1 VAVANRIHPTAVIG
15 AGVELGDD
23 NVVGPYTVIVGPAR
37 IGDGNWIGPHVC
49 IGTPPEYRGK
59 PHPAG
64 WDDEQAGAGVVVGD
78 RNIIREYTAI
88 TQGTASPTTVGNE
101 CYLLARCQV
110 GHDSVLHNLVTMANA
125 VELGGH
131 TNVWS
136 WANLG
141 IGAVVHQRTHI
152 GPGAMVG
159 MGSAVV
165 KDVVPFSVT
174 KGSPA
179 RTTGVNRVGLSRLGC
194 PDPVVEEYAA
204 YLAGKAGAVPVGL
217 PAEIAETLA
226 AWFKA
231 QASRPGH

>member
-1 VAVANRIHPTAVIG
+1 MANRIHPTVILG
-15 AGVELGDD
+15 TGVEIGDE
-23 NVVGPYTVIVGPAR
+23 NVIGPYTVIAGPAR
-37 IGDGNWIGPHVC
+37 IGNGNWIGPHVT

-64 WDDEQAGAGVVVGD
+64 WDGEQAGAGVVIGD
-78 RNIIREYTAI
+78 RNIVREFSAV
-88 TQGTASPTTVGNE
+88 TQGTADPTTVGDD

-110 GHDSVLHNLVTMANA
+110 GHDSVLHNGITMANA
-125 VELGGH
+125 VQLGGH
-131 TNVWS
+131 THVWS

-159 MGSAVV
+159 MGSVVV

-179 RTTGVNRVGLSRLGC
+179 RVTGVNRVGLSRLGC
-194 PDPVVEEYAA
+194 AEPIVDEYAA
-204 YLAGKAGAVPVGL
+204 YLGGKAGALPMGL
-217 PAEIAETLA
+217 PAEIAETLD
-226 AWFKA
+226 AWFKV
-231 QASRPGH
+231 QASRPRH

>member
-1 VAVANRIHPTAVIG
+1 VPVANQIHPSAIIG
-15 AGVELGDD
+15 AGVELGEH
-23 NVVGPYTVIVGPAR
+23 NVIGPYAVIVGPAR
-37 IGDGNWIGPHVC
+37 IGDHNWIGPHVS

-64 WDDEQAGAGVVVGD
+64 WDGELVGPGVQIGD
-78 RNIIREYTAI
+78 RNIIREFTAI
-88 TQGTASPTTVGNE
+88 TQGTADPTTIGDE

-125 VELGGH
+125 VQLGGH
-131 TNVWS
+131 THVWS

-159 MGSAVV
+159 MGAVVV
-165 KDVVPFSVT
+165 KDVAPFSIT

-179 RTTGVNRVGLSRLGC
+179 RTAGVNRVGLSRLGC
-194 PDPVVEEYAA
+194 PDPTVEEYAA
-204 YLAGKAGAVPVGL
+204 YLSGKAGAVPVGL
-217 PAEIAETLA
+217 PAELADTLA

-231 QASRPGH
+231 EAGR